1 MAHVQANEVV
11 SPKTRWKL
19 IAVLEDRGP
28 GNIAYALGEWDGEP
42 RIGVRWNGDDEQP
55 IGNPQSR
62 GLPTWTMLDGDLY
75 LPIMHDLPEEMQI
88 LARTLLR
95 IDTYPVI
102 EMKVAW
108 HPSEKLTLGK
118 RVSGQNEYQDCAPGS
133 GLFANDDHAGF
144 YRAVC
149 SEIMKHLDEGS
160 RVRFHDTKL
169 NGSGRRTP

>member
-1 MAHVQANEVV
+1 MPHVKADLVI

-28 GNIAYALGEWDGEP
+28 GDIAYALGEWDGEP

-62 GLPTWTMLDGDLY
+62 GLPTWTMLDRNLY
-75 LPIMHDLPEEMQI
+75 LPIMQDLPVEKQM

-102 EMKVAW
+102 EMKVDY
-108 HPSEKLTLGK
+108 HPSGNRTLKK
-118 RVSGQNEYQDCAPGS
+118 RVSGQDMYKDCAPDS
-133 GLFANDDHAGF
+133 GLFANNDVGAF

-149 SEIMKHLDEGS
+149 SEVIRHLEDGS
-160 RVRFHDTKL
+160 RVVLRDTKI
-169 NGSGRRTP
+169 GDGRRAC